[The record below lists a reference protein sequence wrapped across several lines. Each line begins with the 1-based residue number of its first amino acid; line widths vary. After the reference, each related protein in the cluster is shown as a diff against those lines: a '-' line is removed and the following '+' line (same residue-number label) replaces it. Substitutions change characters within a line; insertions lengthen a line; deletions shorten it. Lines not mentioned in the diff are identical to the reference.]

1 MVCDGFWRFFSW
13 GNVGEVRFF
22 EFFDGSMWGRASE
35 GFYGVLE
42 GYFSALKSMDFWLSA
57 ADFGLIFLG
66 NFANV

>member
-1 MVCDGFWRFFSW
+1 
-13 GNVGEVRFF
+13 VGEVRFF